1 MVKENK
7 GITLITLAI
16 AVIVLLILASITT
29 YYGIDTIKS
38 SKLTKYKTELEMVQA
53 QVDVLYEKYK
63 DTIDGV
69 EIGKTITASDE
80 EDAKKALKTIGVNS
94 LEGYKIFDKEV
105 LQKLGVEGIDNKFL
119 VNIKEREVLT
129 LKPHKYEGKEYYNL
143 AQIVGERKIKE
154 QLERGELTFNMQSTE
169 LTDGWKINLTDIK
182 FSKYVGKGKVQ
193 YQDTASGKWTT
204 VENNL
209 TRDNYSFTIKNSG
222 TYIVKVTD
230 SAGKAYEQ
238 NLKLEF
244 NNYTV
249 DNEKHFKT
257 LPEALSYAE
266 TNSTIKVI
274 RDVEENTVFNINKSV
289 IIDTNGK
296 NIKFNSGDVST
307 IEKNISV
314 SIVGSGKISCSEPIA
329 VALIINNGILK
340 IEDTKVES
348 NDTEGYINATIINK
362 GTITCDNSTIT
373 AISNEGNAVINSG
386 KYQWLS
392 CGVSGGKYII
402 NDGTIKSIGLEKG
415 GTVEINGGTITNR
428 IVLADDSG
436 DISLTIGDN
445 GKALSTNTP
454 RVKEVYFRTD
464 LAGINCTVNFYN
476 GVVQYPDSTSDNIV
490 YGKGFYT
497 ACRSGYQVKDVV
509 NSITGAKEM
518 ILELIQ

>member
-69 EIGKTITASDE
+69 DIGKTITASDE

-238 NLKLEF
+238 NLELGVWVDIEIPATVQLVDSGSFDDVAVTNGEF
-244 NNYTV
+244 SFKV
-249 DNEKHFKT
+249 DNAT
-257 LPEALSYAE
+257 VG
-266 TNSTIKVI
+266 NIKS
-274 RDVEENTVFNINKSV
+274 NK
-289 IIDTNGK
+289 DTFSNDGNG
-296 NIKFNSGDVST
+296 NIKFDIRIYGEGEHKFQLYQLEGTNS
-307 IEKNISV
+307 
-314 SIVGSGKISCSEPIA
+314 
-329 VALIINNGILK
+329 
-340 IEDTKVES
+340 
-348 NDTEGYINATIINK
+348 
-362 GTITCDNSTIT
+362 
-373 AISNEGNAVINSG
+373 
-386 KYQWLS
+386 
-392 CGVSGGKYII
+392 
-402 NDGTIKSIGLEKG
+402 
-415 GTVEINGGTITNR
+415 
-428 IVLADDSG
+428 
-436 DISLTIGDN
+436 
-445 GKALSTNTP
+445 
-454 RVKEVYFRTD
+454 
-464 LAGINCTVNFYN
+464 
-476 GVVQYPDSTSDNIV
+476 
-490 YGKGFYT
+490 
-497 ACRSGYQVKDVV
+497 
-509 NSITGAKEM
+509 SITYDTRIFDITVITEENAEGKLDVKNTYAQEGET
-518 ILELIQ
+518 INQTGGNYVDEITFCNLIEADEY